1 LAGIQGA
8 VQILSGG
15 AKTFDEATSTLVEL
29 KAVRRHS
36 QAHADAYSNLK
47 ALAAKSHSANLQRL
61 VLVMKSGG
69 HFDKVMVM
77 IDEMMKV
84 LRKEEQDDIEHRD
97 RCENGENA
105 NKNSMEDL
113 NNDIK
118 KTDKK
123 LERMG
128 NTDDNL
134 AKELQDVKAAIVA
147 TKADMAEILEL
158 RNKDNEDFKRA
169 LKMDAEAIDLIT
181 MATAKL
187 NKYYKDNK
195 VSLAQAPEYA
205 NDPDKAPETSF
216 SGAGKHSSESG
227 GITAILDMIK
237 EDLQKEMKEGRADE
251 ASAQAEYEKQSG
263 SLQASLDAQ
272 TETKVNLEK
281 ERADLGEKMSGAE
294 KFKNERKSDLDSQ
307 KGMKQALNTDC
318 SWVETNFDSRRQKR
332 KTEMD
337 GLVEAKSFLSGVE
350 SGDAVLAP

>member
-1 LAGIQGA
+1 

-15 AKTFDEATSTLVEL
+15 SKTFGEATTTFVEI

-36 QAHADAYSNLK
+36 SDAYGQLK
-47 ALAAKSHSANLQRL
+47 KLAAKYQSSNLQKL
-61 VLVMKSGG
+61 MLVMKSGG

-77 IDEMMKV
+77 IDNMMAL

-118 KTDKK
+118 KTKKK

-128 NTDDNL
+128 NADKAL
-134 AKELQDVKAAIVA
+134 EKELEDVKGQMKA
-147 TKADMAEILEL
+147 TNADMAEMLKM
-158 RNKDNEDFKRA
+158 RNKDSDEFKRA
-169 LKMDAEAIDLIT
+169 LKMDAEAIHLIT

-187 NKYYKDNK
+187 SKYAKDNK
-195 VSLAQAPEYA
+195 IGLMQGPEYSKDA
-205 NDPDKAPETSF
+205 DKAPETSF
-216 SGAGKHSSESG
+216 SGGDKHSSESG
-227 GITAILDMIK
+227 GIVAILDMIK

-251 ASAQAEYEKQSG
+251 ANAQAEYEKQSG
-263 SLQASLDAQ
+263 SLQGSLDAQ
-272 TETKVNLEK
+272 TESKVSLEK
-281 ERADLGEKMSGAE
+281 ERADLAEKASGAE
-294 KFKNERKSDLDSQ
+294 KFKNERKDDLASQ
-307 KGMKQALNTDC
+307 DDMKKALGTDC
-318 SWVETNFDSRRQKR
+318 SWVTSNFKSRRDKR

-337 GLVEAKSFLSGVE
+337 GLVEAKNFLAGVE